1 MEKELATL
9 KKMLADAH
17 TMIRGHKGTTWP
29 RFGIEMFLLHAII
42 QANVCINLLPKQVAN
57 DSQPEKK

>member
-42 QANVCINLLPKQVAN
+42 QANVCLGKLKK
-57 DSQPEKK
+57 EKK